1 MQSALNRQGLA
12 GEVNPL
18 FKKFVHEGDNPST
31 YIPASKRRE
40 IYDYMGQVNY
50 TKHYSPKKAPK
61 STMQEAAEK
70 VAANRTDF
78 RVGVEGSANKSF
90 QEQP

>member
-1 MQSALNRQGLA
+1 
-12 GEVNPL
+12 
-18 FKKFVHEGDNPST
+18 
-31 YIPASKRRE
+31 
-40 IYDYMGQVNY
+40 MGQVNY
-50 TKHYSPKKAPK
+50 TKHYSKWIVSWHYSLFQLLEQFLSTLYRLDSNFLTLYIILILGPKKAPK